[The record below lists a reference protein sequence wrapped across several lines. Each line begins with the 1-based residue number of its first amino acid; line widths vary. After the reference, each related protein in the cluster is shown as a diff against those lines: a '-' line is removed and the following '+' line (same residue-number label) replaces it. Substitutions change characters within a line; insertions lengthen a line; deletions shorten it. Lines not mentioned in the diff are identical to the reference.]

1 MKLASVSNRR
11 ELAFLLRVP
20 LQTLTDLLYFKSDKE
35 KYYTFSIPKKSGG
48 RRVIVAPNEP
58 LKTIQKN
65 LASILSDDYEEIKS
79 EQKRQLQIA
88 HGFLHQKNIL
98 TNADIHRNKR
108 FVLNLDLKNFFDS
121 FHFGRV
127 RGYFLKNR
135 YFLLNKDI
143 ATLVAQLA
151 CYGGKLPQGAPSS
164 PIITNLICSIFDYR
178 IWKIARKYH
187 LDYTRYADDLSFS
200 TNEKRFIKK
209 KTDFLNNVITEIEQS
224 GFALNIS
231 KTRFQL
237 KWSRQMVTGIVVNSK
252 LNTPREF
259 YKSTRSM
266 ANHLYKTGKFYIDD
280 KEGSLAQ
287 LEGRF
292 SFIYQV
298 VSHNREHVKSGS
310 FKNYQLANELSSR
323 EKDYCRFLFY
333 KNFLANEKPVILT
346 EGKTDSIYLKAALK
360 ALSGDYPKLIHR
372 NENGSF
378 SFDISFLRRRSL
390 FTNLLK
396 LPEDGADGMAT
407 FYNEFFIRKKRYS
420 NQTLSCYEDLV
431 ALRKKYPSNPVFL
444 LFDHEL
450 KNPKPLK
457 KFLNNLGFKV
467 EKNELLPKNN
477 TKVDSF
483 NESDYLWLDGNFY
496 LLTLPRP
503 VSKEVPEE
511 WEIEQLFTE
520 ETLNHKIKG
529 RFFRL
534 AHDKN
539 DGPFYDKYSFAK
551 YIVRNYEHIDF
562 SGFMK
567 LFETIE
573 LCLADYH
580 ERLNGLNDQL
590 LLEIKNRS

>member
-1 MKLASVSNRR
+1 M
-11 ELAFLLRVP
+11 
-20 LQTLTDLLYFKSDKE
+20 
-35 KYYTFSIPKKSGG
+35 
-48 RRVIVAPNEP
+48 
-58 LKTIQKN
+58 N
-65 LASILSDDYEEIKS
+65 L
-79 EQKRQLQIA
+79 
-88 HGFLHQKNIL
+88 
-98 TNADIHRNKR
+98 
-108 FVLNLDLKNFFDS
+108 
-121 FHFGRV
+121 
-127 RGYFLKNR
+127 
-135 YFLLNKDI
+135 
-143 ATLVAQLA
+143 
-151 CYGGKLPQGAPSS
+151 PS
-164 PIITNLICSIFDYR
+164 
-178 IWKIARKYH
+178 
-187 LDYTRYADDLSFS
+187 
-200 TNEKRFIKK
+200 
-209 KTDFLNNVITEIEQS
+209 
-224 GFALNIS
+224 
-231 KTRFQL
+231 
-237 KWSRQMVTGIVVNSK
+237 
-252 LNTPREF
+252 
-259 YKSTRSM
+259 
-266 ANHLYKTGKFYIDD
+266 
-280 KEGSLAQ
+280 
-287 LEGRF
+287 
-292 SFIYQV
+292 
-298 VSHNREHVKSGS
+298 
-310 FKNYQLANELSSR
+310 
-323 EKDYCRFLFY
+323 
-333 KNFLANEKPVILT
+333 
-346 EGKTDSIYLKAALK
+346 
-360 ALSGDYPKLIHR
+360 
-372 NENGSF
+372 
-378 SFDISFLRRRSL
+378 LRRRAL
-390 FTNLLK
+390 FANLLK

-420 NQTLSCYEDLV
+420 NQALSCYKDLV

-567 LFETIE
+567 LFKTIE

-580 ERLNGLNDQL
+580 KRLKELNVQFSS
-590 LLEIKNRS
+590 KAKGKP